1 MEQYTSYIGCEISKV
16 PLSDIAQRI
25 MTALQSIPVGEV
37 QTSRKNNQSIQKTK
51 ENELGDKDV
60 HLKNEKDTHDSTIA
74 LLKTPASPENGTAGL
89 IVRTVHSDEI
99 LYCHDTKTVSY
110 YQDLDLSTWRYRE
123 KDLPVGAKT
132 LKHDEKNIATPL
144 KRKQDVPTC
153 SEKTKR
159 LPVKTDTSS
168 HERRYNCTSGQ
179 TESSENYPCDIR
191 SLGCEEKRELLAT
204 IEQAGAFVTT
214 MIFQDGSSQLN
225 SEQVLTSS
233 VKGVVVLVKNRT
245 DLPGSPSS
253 SSTDCTWNAASEND
267 KLIYLKTE
275 RSSLWEQEQQVPKKF
290 AWQVLF
296 QMLQRKV
303 PIICFNAKD
312 FLRTLLQ
319 VYGNEISWKQVADSV
334 VLDPRIAAWLINP
347 SDTVPSF
354 ECLIQKYF
362 EKPLSDGT
370 GNTDTG
376 ALRNA
381 SYQNLGVNLEK
392 LYNVMMELAHNL
404 QVQGLW
410 KLFCTLELPLIK
422 ILAVMETHKIHV
434 NKQELKKTSE
444 ILGLRLKELEQEAHQ
459 VAGERFLLT
468 SSSQLREVL
477 FEKLKL
483 HTLCEKLHRTE
494 IQQLV
499 STSEVVLNKLQD
511 LHPLPKIILE
521 YRQVHKMKS
530 TYVDGLRTCMRKGFI
545 SSTWNQTGTVTG
557 RLSAKHPN
565 IQGISKHPV
574 RITKK
579 QYIK

>member
-1 MEQYTSYIGCEISKV
+1 MERYASYIGCETSKV

-25 MTALQSIPVGEV
+25 MTALQSIPVAEV
-37 QTSRKNNQSIQKTK
+37 QTSRKNNQSIEKTK
-51 ENELGDKDV
+51 ENKLGDKDA
-60 HLKNEKDTHDSTIA
+60 HLKNEKARIFSEEINDSTIT
-74 LLKTPASPENGTAGL
+74 LLKTSASPEKSTAGQ
-89 IVRTVHSDEI
+89 IVRTVHADEM
-99 LYCHDTKTVSY
+99 LCCQDTKIVSY
-110 YQDLDLSTWRYRE
+110 YQDLDLPTWGYRE
-123 KDLPVGAKT
+123 RNFSVEAKNLKDG
-132 LKHDEKNIATPL
+132 EKNIATPL
-144 KRKQDVPTC
+144 KRKQDAPTCC
-153 SEKTKR
+153 SEKTRR
-159 LPVKTDTSS
+159 LRVKTYTSS

-179 TESSENYPCDIR
+179 TESSENSPCDVR
-191 SLGCEEKRELLAT
+191 SLGCKEKRKLLAT
-204 IEQAGAFVTT
+204 IEQAVAFVTT

-225 SEQVLTSS
+225 SDQVLTSS
-233 VKGVVVLVKNRT
+233 VKGVVVLVKNQT
-245 DLPGSPSS
+245 DHPCTPSY
-253 SSTDCTWNAASEND
+253 SSTDYTWNAANEND

-275 RSSLWEQEQQVPKKF
+275 WSSLWEQEQEAHKKF

-296 QMLQRKV
+296 QMLHCKV

-354 ECLIQKYF
+354 ECLIEKYF
-362 EKPLSDGT
+362 EKPFSVGAV
-370 GNTDTG
+370 NTDAGT
-376 ALRNA
+376 LTNA

-392 LYNVMMELAHNL
+392 LYNVMMDLAHDL

-483 HTLCEKLHRTE
+483 HALCEKVHRTE

-499 STSEVVLNKLQD
+499 STSEV
-511 LHPLPKIILE
+511 
-521 YRQVHKMKS
+521 
-530 TYVDGLRTCMRKGFI
+530 
-545 SSTWNQTGTVTG
+545 
-557 RLSAKHPN
+557 
-565 IQGISKHPV
+565 
-574 RITKK
+574 
-579 QYIK
+579 